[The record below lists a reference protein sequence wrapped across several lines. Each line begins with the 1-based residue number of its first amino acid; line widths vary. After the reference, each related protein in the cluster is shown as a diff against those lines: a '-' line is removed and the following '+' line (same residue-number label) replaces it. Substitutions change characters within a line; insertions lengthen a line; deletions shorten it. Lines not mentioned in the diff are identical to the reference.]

1 MNTIKKISKSIL
13 LVLISLSIGII
24 FCELI
29 LRVKHHYVINYDI
42 EMWKYAKKLKQKIP
56 NNKINHIH
64 INNKSALLQKTEIKI
79 NNQGQRD
86 IDYDNLLLRK
96 YDRRFLILGS
106 SVALGWGVDND
117 KTFTSVMN
125 NKAVNDKKKWIFI
138 NGGVGNYNTERYV
151 NNYFQNWKSLEFTD
165 IIIHFFVNDTEL
177 IQSAKTNFF
186 TENLHLGVVL
196 WKLVNSYVS
205 VFNPENI
212 TEYYK
217 KRYEDDYKGFIIAKN
232 ELKKLSLHCQKNK
245 INCHIILMPDLHKLK
260 PYKLDF
266 INKKIY
272 ETSKELNLPYFDLL
286 NTFNK
291 IEVKKLWN
299 KYNDPHP
306 NNYAHN
312 LMGNAVYGF
321 LNK

>member
-1 MNTIKKISKSIL
+1 MKIIKKISKSIL
-13 LVLISLSIGII
+13 LILTSLLIGIL

-29 LRVKHHYVINYDI
+29 LRVKHNYVINYDI
-42 EMWKYAKKLKQKIP
+42 EMWKYAKKLKQKVP
-56 NNKINHIH
+56 NERINHIH

-79 NNQGQRD
+79 NNLGQRD
-86 IDYDNLLLRK
+86 INYDNSILK
-96 YDRRFLILGS
+96 NFDRSFLILGS
-106 SVALGWGVDND
+106 SVALGWGVD
-117 KTFTSVMN
+117 KEKIFSSIMN
-125 NKAVNDKKKWIFI
+125 NKAIEDNKKWIFI
-138 NGGVGNYNTERYV
+138 NGGVGNYNTERYI
-151 NNYFQNWKSLEFTD
+151 NNYLENWKSLQFTD
-165 IIIHFFVNDTEL
+165 LIIHFFVNDTEL

-196 WKLVNSYVS
+196 WKLINSYVS

-232 ELKKLSLHCQKNK
+232 ELNKLSLHCKKNG
-245 INCHIILMPDLHKLK
+245 INCHIILMPDLHKLN

-266 INKKIY
+266 IDKKIHAV
-272 ETSKELNLPYFDLL
+272 SKDLNFSYFDLIG
-286 NTFNK
+286 TFNK
-291 IEVKKLWN
+291 IEENKLWN

-306 NNYAHN
+306 NDYAHN
-312 LMGNAVYGF
+312 LMGNAVYNF